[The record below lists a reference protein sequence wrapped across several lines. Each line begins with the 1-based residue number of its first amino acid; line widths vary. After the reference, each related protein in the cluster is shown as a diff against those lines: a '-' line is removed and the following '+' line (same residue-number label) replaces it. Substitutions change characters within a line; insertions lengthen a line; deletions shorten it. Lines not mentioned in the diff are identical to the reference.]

1 MIQQNG
7 FSLNK
12 DKVNDIAYQL
22 SEKDIVDGKYILA
35 QKGKK
40 DYFIIKVN
48 G

>member
-12 DKVNDIAYQL
+12 DKMNDIAY
-22 SEKDIVDGKYILA
+22 SVSDKDIIDGKYILA

-40 DYFIIKVN
+40 DYYIIKIN

>member
-12 DKVNDIAYQL
+12 EKMNDIARNL
-22 SEKDIVDGKYILA
+22 TEEDIIDGKYILV

-40 DYFIIKVN
+40 DYHIIIVN

>member
-12 DKVNDIAYQL
+12 DKLTDIDYKL
-22 SEKDIVDGKYILA
+22 SEADIIDGKYILV

-40 DYFIIKVN
+40 VYFIIKVN